1 MGDSSTP
8 PAVRPGVHLR
18 NRGETEP
25 LPPELARHPALDVVA
40 LLTKTTPDEWVDRW
54 RTEVGPSPDGHTI
67 LAIDEGIRSAA
78 TTPTT
83 SSTPIFGGISLKTAS
98 APVRAEVVADTLEIA
113 LAQPAPERQLFVWVE
128 SLTPLFDGGSA
139 VPFLRTLRELGE
151 SRPVTAICHADVERL
166 DDAVVD
172 FFDTA
177 DIDESVAERLD
188 RLRAE
193 NPTNFGYLR
202 RHWRDT
208 RRAIEA
214 STRSYPQARQLH
226 GALTD
231 TETTPQSL
239 GVALQALVELGVI
252 ELWNDTV
259 GSNRYDLTTY
269 DAELLDA
276 IGESLAAAEQ
286 AE

>member
-1 MGDSSTP
+1 MGDSSAST
-8 PAVRPGVHLR
+8 AVRSGLHLR
-18 NRGETEP
+18 KGGDEAP
-25 LPPELARHPALDVVA
+25 LPSALTQSQSVDVVA
-40 LLTKTTPDEWVDRW
+40 VLTETTPDEWVDRW
-54 RTEVGPSPDGHTI
+54 RTEVGPDPAGHTI
-67 LAIDEGIRSAA
+67 LTVDETTRSAA
-78 TTPTT
+78 AST
-83 SSTPIFGGISLKTAS
+83 SNGPLFGGISVTTTA
-98 APVRAEVVADTLEIA
+98 APVSPDVVADTLETA
-113 LAQPAPERQLFVWVE
+113 LARPAPERELFVWVE
-128 SLTPLFDGGSA
+128 SLAPLSAGESTIPLLKTLRKLRESITVTAVCHTETGPVDTAVADLFD
-139 VPFLRTLRELGE
+139 
-151 SRPVTAICHADVERL
+151 
-166 DDAVVD
+166 
-172 FFDTA
+172 
-177 DIDESVAERLD
+177 SVAVAEPVSARID

-208 RRAIEA
+208 KRAIDQ

-226 GALTD
+226 ADLGE

-276 IGESLAAAEQ
+276 VGESLANAET
-286 AE
+286 E